1 MTKIQK
7 SLAVIAD
14 KLWEWMECLL
24 HFVLIRVLHIR
35 ALEQKWA
42 DFLQFVK
49 FCIVGVSNT
58 VLGYVI
64 YLVVVVALRPFSLSW
79 DYIAGNLTEYFLSVL
94 WSFYWN
100 ERFVFKLKQGEHRSM
115 WKALLK
121 TYATYAFT
129 GIFLNNALGF
139 LWINKLGLSK
149 YIAPI
154 ISLLV
159 SVPLNFIISKLW
171 AFRAKKSISYK

>member
-1 MTKIQK
+1 MKKT
-7 SLAVIAD
+7 AD
-14 KLWEWMECLL
+14 TLWNFIEKLL
-24 HFVLIRVLHIR
+24 HLILIRFLHIR
-35 ALEQKWA
+35 PLEQKWD

-64 YLVVVVALRPFSLSW
+64 YLIVVVALRPFAVPW

-100 ERFVFKLKQGEHRSM
+100 ERFVFTLRQGEYRSM
-115 WKALLK
+115 WRALLK

-129 GIFLNNALGF
+129 GIFLNNILGF
-139 LWINKLGLSK
+139 LWIKKLGLSK

-171 AFRAKKSISYK
+171 AFRAKKRG